1 MLNVRGC
8 CLVLAI
14 IFSLKYTTCD
24 LIKDV
29 FDAIKDDNIAAF
41 RKILSENT
49 GSLDSFINLKD
60 KESGQTPVMM
70 SVLRGQTEMVRL
82 LLAEPVVDVSI
93 GEMQGYTVMHG
104 AGFQGRADILRLLL
118 EDKRNID
125 PRDFHEDGFSPLHR
139 ACWGDEP
146 RHTETVRVFLEV
158 AGIPWDLRSEEG
170 TTCYDVTYNQ
180 GTRDLIEKWKKQKEE
195 L

>member
-8 CLVLAI
+8 YLVLAI
-14 IFSLKYTTCD
+14 IFSFKYTTCD

-70 SVLRGQTEMVRL
+70 SVLRGRTEMVRL
-82 LLAEPVVDVSI
+82 LLAEDAVDVTI

-104 AGFQGRADILRLLL
+104 AGFQGRAEILRLLL
-118 EDKRNID
+118 EDKRDID
-125 PRDFHEDGFSPLHR
+125 PSHIHSDGFSPLHR
-139 ACWGDEP
+139 ACWGNEV
-146 RHTETVRVFLEV
+146 RHAETVKVFVEE
-158 AGIPWDLRSEEG
+158 AGVPWDFKSKKG
-170 TTCYDVTYNQ
+170 TTCLDVTGNSA
-180 GTRDLIEKWKKQKEE
+180 TRNFLLKKKKQNEE